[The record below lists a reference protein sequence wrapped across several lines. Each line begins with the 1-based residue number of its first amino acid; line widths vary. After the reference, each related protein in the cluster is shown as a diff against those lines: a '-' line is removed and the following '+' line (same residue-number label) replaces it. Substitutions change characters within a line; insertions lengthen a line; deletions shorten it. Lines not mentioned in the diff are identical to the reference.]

1 MTGGAAVRL
10 AWQQARGGGRHL
22 AVVGAC
28 IALGVGALVA
38 VGTLGAGL
46 EATLAREAKS
56 LLGGDVELRAARPL
70 PSEAEAALERLPA
83 GVRQVRVRE
92 LVGMVRGA
100 DRDGSL
106 LVELKAVS
114 ADYPLYGRLT
124 TVPGAPLAS
133 LLADDGAVVQRQ
145 VLDRLGLAVGDRLSV
160 GTVTLTI
167 RGVVEAEPDR
177 SAGLV
182 SLGPRVFL
190 SLDALER
197 TGLVGFGSRVRYRV
211 LVGLPPESLARDVRA
226 TLAREIASPAVRVA
240 AYDEAQPGLR
250 RFFAQL
256 TMYLGLVGLAS
267 LLVGG
272 IGVAAAMA
280 AFVARQTPTL
290 AVLKAL
296 GADTRTLVVT
306 YVLQTQ
312 AVALVA
318 SLAGAALGLAVQP
331 LLAAALAGLVPF
343 TLEPRPQVW
352 TLVRAIA
359 MGLGTT
365 LLCTWAPLAAVRS
378 VPPWLVLRRDVA
390 PEWRGP
396 GRALTLLPVVAG
408 LSALALWQAGSLK
421 IGAIF
426 VGASIAALLALWSLA
441 RVVIASARRIPRAR
455 GLAWRHGVAALAR
468 PGSHAPRVVVAL
480 GIAVMLLVTVALLQG
495 VLGRQI
501 DHERRQDTPSF
512 FFLDIQPDQ
521 REPFARIVGQA
532 AGTPPILTPVV
543 RARLSALDGER
554 LTRDVVA
561 RRARGDSETEGGRWY
576 FTREYVLTWSETP
589 PEHNAILQG
598 RWWSAG
604 TRAEPEASL
613 EETAARHLGAGLGAR
628 LTFDIQGVEVDA
640 VVTSI
645 RRVDWQSLSTNFFV
659 ILSPGA
665 LDGAPATWVATA
677 RVPAAAESALQN
689 TIVGTFPNVTAI
701 PLRDVLERVG
711 GVLRDIAVAVRLVAL
726 FTLGAGLVVMTAA
739 LTATRSQRLY
749 ESVVL
754 RTLGAT
760 RGVVARAFAVEY
772 GVLGAVAGVGGG
784 TLALALAWALVR
796 WVLDAPWSF
805 DPGPLVLGLAATVA
819 LALGVGFLSTFRL
832 LGHKPLPV
840 LRRE

>member
-1 MTGGAAVRL
+1 MIGRVALRL
-10 AWQQARGGGRHL
+10 ARRQARGGGRHL

-28 IALGVGALVA
+28 VALGVGALVA

-46 EATLAREAKS
+46 EATLTREAKS
-56 LLGGDVELRAARPL
+56 LLGGDVELRAARAL
-70 PSEAEAALERLPA
+70 PEEAEAALARLDA
-83 GVRQVRVRE
+83 GTRVVRVRE
-92 LVGMVRGA
+92 LVAMVRGA
-100 DRDGSL
+100 TRGDSL

-114 ADYPLYGRLT
+114 PDYPLYGRLAT
-124 TVPGAPLAS
+124 TPAAPLAS

-145 VLDRLGLAVGDRLSV
+145 VLDRLGLAVGDRLAV
-160 GTVTLTI
+160 GSITLTI
-167 RGVVEAEPDR
+167 RGVVDAEPDR

-190 SLDALER
+190 SLEALER
-197 TGLVGFGSRVRYRV
+197 TSLVGFGSRVRHRV
-211 LVGLPPESLARDVRA
+211 LLGLPAESRARDVRA
-226 TLAREIASPAVRVA
+226 ALAREIATPYVRVA

-250 RFFAQL
+250 RFFSQL

-280 AFVARQTPTL
+280 AFVSRQTPTL

-296 GADTRTLVVT
+296 GADTRTLVAT

-312 AVALVA
+312 VVALVA
-318 SLAGAALGLAVQP
+318 SLAGAALGLAIQP
-331 LLAAALAGLVPF
+331 LLAAAISGLVPF
-343 TLEPRPQVW
+343 TLEPRPQAW
-352 TLVRAIA
+352 TLVRGIV

-365 LLCTWAPLAAVRS
+365 LLCTWAPLAAIRS
-378 VPPWLVLRRDVA
+378 VPPWLVLRQDVA
-390 PEWRGP
+390 PSSRTRWRG
-396 GRALTLLPVVAG
+396 LTLVPAAAG
-408 LSALALWQAGSLK
+408 LAALALWQAGSLK

-426 VGASIAALLALWSLA
+426 VGASLAALLALWALA
-441 RVVIASARRIPRAR
+441 RLVIAGVRRLPRAR

-468 PGSHAPRVVVAL
+468 PGSPAPRVVVAL

-501 DHERRQDTPSF
+501 DHERRREAPSF
-512 FFLDIQPDQ
+512 FFLDVQPDQ
-521 REPFARIVGQA
+521 REDFTRLVEQA
-532 AGTPPILTPVV
+532 AGAPPVLTPVV
-543 RARLSALDGER
+543 RGRLAALDGER
-554 LTRDVVA
+554 LTRAAVDR
-561 RRARGDSETEGGRWY
+561 RRAHDDVEGRRWY
-576 FTREYVLTWSETP
+576 FTRDYVLTWSDAP
-589 PEHNAILQG
+589 PEHNTLTKG
-598 RWWSAG
+598 RWWSPGAR
-604 TRAEPEASL
+604 TQPEVSV
-613 EETAARHLGAGLGAR
+613 EETAARNLGVGLGAR
-628 LTFDIQGVEVDA
+628 LTFDIQGVEIDA

-645 RRVDWQSLSTNFFV
+645 RRVDWQSLSTNFFM

-665 LDGAPATWVATA
+665 LDGAPLTWVATA
-677 RVPAAAESALQN
+677 RVPTDAEAGLQN
-689 TIVGTFPNVTAI
+689 RIVATFPNVTAI
-701 PLRDVLERVG
+701 PLRDVMQRVS

-772 GVLGAVAGVGGG
+772 GVLGAVAGAGGG
-784 TLALALAWALVR
+784 LLALGLAWALVR
-796 WVLDAPWSF
+796 WVLEAPWSF
-805 DPGPLVLGLAATVA
+805 DAVPLALGLAATVA
-819 LALGVGFLSTFRL
+819 LALAVGFLSTFRL
-832 LGHKPLPV
+832 LGQKPLPV

>member
-1 MTGGAAVRL
+1 MMGRVAARL
-10 AWQQARGGGRHL
+10 AWRQARGGGRHL

-28 IALGVGALVA
+28 VALGVAALVA

-70 PSEAEAALERLPA
+70 PAEAETALEHLDA
-83 GVRQVRVRE
+83 GTRMVRVRE
-92 LVGMVRGA
+92 LVAMVRGPA
-100 DRDGSL
+100 RGDSL

-114 ADYPLYGRLT
+114 EGYPLYGRLAT
-124 TVPGAPLAS
+124 LPATPLGS

-145 VLDRLGLAVGDRLSV
+145 VLDRLGLAVGDRLAI
-160 GTVTLTI
+160 GAITLTI

-190 SLDALER
+190 SLPALER
-197 TGLVGFGSRVRYRV
+197 TGLVGFGSRVRHRV
-211 LVGLPPESLARDVRA
+211 LLGLPAGSIAREVRA
-226 TLAREIASPAVRVA
+226 ALAREIASPSVRVA

-250 RFFAQL
+250 RFFSQL

-280 AFVARQTPTL
+280 AFVTRQTPTL

-296 GADTRTLVVT
+296 GADTRTLVAT
-306 YVLQTQ
+306 YLLQTQ
-312 AVALVA
+312 VVALVG
-318 SLAGAALGLAVQP
+318 SLAGVALGLAVQP
-331 LLAAALAGLVPF
+331 LLAAAIAGLVPF

-352 TLVRAIA
+352 TLVRAMA

-365 LLCTWAPLAAVRS
+365 LLCTWAPLTAVRS
-378 VPPWLVLRRDVA
+378 VPPWLVLRQDVA
-390 PEWRGP
+390 PSGRGVS
-396 GRALTLLPVVAG
+396 RALTLLPVAAG
-408 LSALALWQAGSLK
+408 LSVLALWQAGSFK

-426 VGASIAALLALWSLA
+426 VGASLAALLALWVLA
-441 RVVIASARRIPRAR
+441 RVVIASARRFPRAR
-455 GLAWRHGVAALAR
+455 SLAWRHGVAALAR
-468 PGSHAPRVVVAL
+468 PGSHAPRVIVAL

-521 REPFARIVGQA
+521 RESFTRIVEQA
-532 AGTPPILTPVV
+532 AGAPPALTPVV
-543 RARLSALDGER
+543 RARLAALDGER
-554 LTRDVVA
+554 LTRAVVD
-561 RRARGDSETEGGRWY
+561 RRRSRGDGEERRWY
-576 FTREYVLTWSETP
+576 FTREYVLTWSDAP
-589 PEHNAILQG
+589 PERNVVTQG
-598 RWWSAG
+598 RWWTADARG
-604 TRAEPEASL
+604 EAEASL
-613 EETAARHLGAGLGAR
+613 EETAARHLGVGLGAR
-628 LTFDIQGVEVDA
+628 LTFDIQGVDVAA

-659 ILSPGA
+659 ILSPGV
-665 LDGAPATWVATA
+665 LDGAPVTWVATA

-689 TIVGTFPNVTAI
+689 TIVATFPNVTAI
-701 PLRDVLERVG
+701 PLRDVLERVA
-711 GVLRDIAVAVRLVAL
+711 GVLRDIAIAVRLVAL

-772 GVLGAVAGVGGG
+772 GVLGAVAGAGGG
-784 TLALALAWALVR
+784 ALALGLAWALVR

-805 DPGPLVLGLAATVA
+805 DVVPLALGLAATVA
-819 LALGVGFLSTFRL
+819 LALAVGFLSTFRL